1 MFESSSRGKLL
12 SLREVFVLLLLGLPM
27 LVTASVI
34 EAADWVDGLPSLKAL
49 ALVPLVMWAYLAR
62 SPVSGRVGH
71 LIAFLI
77 GLIVAFI
84 LGSITISGAGGPGGL
99 VSEMGTIGSGGGD
112 RGASVMGVFL
122 IAVTLWTGHA
132 SVWLAYRK
140 SLSLLAA
147 LPGLGVLLVSL
158 TFLPTSF
165 YWYFFM
171 YLLAAAPG
179 IAYRYKARW
188 NVRGKR
194 VPIAGTVVAAVVLM
208 GVALVPAWQTPPS
221 TGVVIP
227 LAAQVEEPWYSFQE
241 NWSDLFRGVPDRKEW
256 TYFSP
261 PYDLPSTGPISPN
274 DQTLFVVKSAEPYRW
289 RMRVYDTYTGSGW
302 ESEEP
307 VGEDSLKMGGET
319 NVEEIPLPDY
329 MDDLQTRTDV
339 EVNVRMYSK
348 ANTLISVGE
357 PLSAN
362 IESSVEISPQPSFK
376 LYVEGPQISYLPP
389 EVMEQRDGLASM
401 VRTGGE
407 VETRDSLGDMGFQV
421 SQGVDSGGGT
431 TEQSADSLEPPY
443 VEIKRNTLTTDEQ
456 QTEPGLP
463 MALLGEHLLV
473 PPRQYRTVGSISTA
487 GSDTLRGAGQDYP
500 AYITDRYLQL
510 PPDFPETIRGLAREL
525 TQDED
530 NPYDMAEAIRRYL
543 LSLPYSVDFVIPPP
557 EQDWVEHFLL
567 VHRRGY
573 SQNYASAMITMLRS
587 LGIPARLVVG
597 FAPGVWD
604 EGREEWDVQARHYHA
619 WPEVYFP
626 GYGWIE
632 FEPTPADVQPALEYM
647 GFRPRGDLA
656 TTVPISDDCIDLLL
670 AGEVCEDLEAPA
682 DDLEALFEELPP
694 PEDDLSDLA
703 GSDGSGGNFLTS
715 PWLFAIVGLVLAL
728 VVPVGTVSY
737 IRRGLLQLGYP
748 TYTYGLMCFMGRL
761 AGVKLRSQDTPWEY
775 SSRLGQAFPE
785 HAETITGITRTF
797 VNIRYGPVIE
807 GSADETGGL
816 NPSWPNLRNA
826 LLRHALRR
834 LVPRRSTPGGRA

>member
-1 MFESSSRGKLL
+1 M
-12 SLREVFVLLLLGLPM
+12 SLREVFVLLLLGLP
-27 LVTASVI
+27 LVVTASAI

-62 SPVSGRVGH
+62 SRVSGRVGH

-84 LGSITISGAGGPGGL
+84 LGSITISGSGGPGGL
-99 VSEMGTIGSGGGD
+99 AKELGTIGSSGGD

-158 TFLPTSF
+158 TFLTTSF

-188 NVRGKR
+188 NVQGQR

-227 LAAQVEEPWYSFQE
+227 LATQVEEPWYSFQE
-241 NWSDLFRGVPDRKEW
+241 DWSDLFRGVPDRKDW
-256 TYFSP
+256 PFFSP
-261 PYDLPSTGPISPN
+261 PYDLPLTGPISPN
-274 DQTLFVVKSAEPYRW
+274 DQTLFVVKSTEPYRW

-307 VGEDSLKMGGET
+307 VGEDSLKVGEAA
-319 NVEEIPLPDY
+319 NVEETLLPDY
-329 MDDLQTRTDV
+329 MDDSQTRTDV
-339 EVNVRMYSK
+339 EVSVRMYSK
-348 ANTLISVGE
+348 ASTLISVGE
-357 PLSAN
+357 PLSAS
-362 IESSVEISPQPSFK
+362 IESNVEVSPQPSFK
-376 LYVEGPQISYLPP
+376 LYIEGPQLSYLPP
-389 EVMEQRDGLASM
+389 ELMEQRDGLASM
-401 VRTGGE
+401 MRTGEE
-407 VETRDSLGDMGFQV
+407 VESRDSLGNMGFRV
-421 SQGVDSGGGT
+421 SQGMDSDGGI
-431 TEQSADSLEPPY
+431 TEQSADSPGLPY
-443 VEIKRNTLTTDEQ
+443 VEIKRNAPTIDERR
-456 QTEPGLP
+456 TEPGLP
-463 MALLGEHLLV
+463 MALLGQHLLV
-473 PPRQYRTVGSISTA
+473 PPRQYNTVGSISTA
-487 GSDTLRGAGQDYP
+487 GSDTLRGAGHDYP

-510 PPDFPETIRGLAREL
+510 PPDFPETVRGLAREL

-543 LSLPYSVDFVIPPP
+543 LSLSYSVDLVVPPP

-567 VHRRGY
+567 VHRKGY
-573 SQNYASAMITMLRS
+573 CQNYASAMITMLRS

-597 FAPGVWD
+597 FAPGIWDQGRGVW
-604 EGREEWDVQARHYHA
+604 EVQARHYHA

-632 FEPTPADVQPALEYM
+632 FEPTPADVQPSLEYM
-647 GFRPRGDLA
+647 GFRPRGDLV
-656 TTVPISDDCIDLLL
+656 TTAPIPDACIDIIL
-670 AGEVCEDLEAPA
+670 AGEICEEIEAPA

-694 PEDDLSDLA
+694 PEEDLSDLA

-715 PWLFAIVGLVLAL
+715 PWLFVIVGLVLAL

-737 IRRGLLQLGYP
+737 IRRGLLHLGYP

-785 HAETITGITRTF
+785 HAETITGITRAF

-807 GSADETGGL
+807 GSGDETEGL

-834 LVPRRSTPGGRA
+834 LVPQRRPQT